1 MNSLRAPFGI
11 FYISIIV
18 RYKITHTLLKKA
30 LKSVFILLSNF
41 LKLKKK
47 LESSRSKQ
55 FLKETDSIN
64 DQRHK
69 QFILLTH
76 IATKRTSSVPIAS
89 KRFEHL
95 NKGNYNNTD
104 GTVDRYNYIVSTINK
119 KRQQL

>member
-76 IATKRTSSVPIAS
+76 IATKRTSSEPIAS

-104 GTVDRYNYIVSTINK
+104 GIVDRYNYIVNTINK